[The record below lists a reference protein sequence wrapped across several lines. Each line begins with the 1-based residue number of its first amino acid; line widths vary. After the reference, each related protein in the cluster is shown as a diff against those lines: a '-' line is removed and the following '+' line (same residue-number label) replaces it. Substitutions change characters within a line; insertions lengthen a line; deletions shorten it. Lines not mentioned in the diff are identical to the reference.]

1 VVAEFKDEHRSAFR
15 KIEREEFE
23 ALLRATS
30 DGKIDVIIARHQ
42 DRLLRHPETY
52 SRLLEVCVRRNIPI
66 HLYGSGGFLDLS
78 HRKAVSWE

>member
-23 ALLRATS
+23 ALLRAAS

-52 SRLLEVCVRRNIPI
+52 SRLLEICVRRKFRSI
-66 HLYGSGGFLDLS
+66 STAAAGFS
-78 HRKAVSWE
+78 ICRRRRAVSWE